1 MGLRLYVRSEY
12 RLDGVFE
19 RNIFFVEGKSGL
31 KYKCGVSGALPP
43 SLAGA
48 AAYPKAALENIPRL
62 VERQRK
68 KLAELENEQPVLQ
81 QMLGRRWGKE
91 DELKRL
97 KLECK
102 ELQEKIDRSL
112 KEAEQPVMAE
122 PVSVPDYAA

>member
-1 MGLRLYVRSEY
+1 M
-12 RLDGVFE
+12 
-19 RNIFFVEGKSGL
+19 
-31 KYKCGVSGALPP
+31 
-43 SLAGA
+43 
-48 AAYPKAALENIPRL
+48 
-62 VERQRK
+62 ERQRK